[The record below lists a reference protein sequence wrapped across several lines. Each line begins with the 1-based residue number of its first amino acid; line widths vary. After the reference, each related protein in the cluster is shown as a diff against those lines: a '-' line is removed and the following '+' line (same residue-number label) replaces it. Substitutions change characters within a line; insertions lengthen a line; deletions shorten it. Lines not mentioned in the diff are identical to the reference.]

1 MNLALFDFDG
11 TITTREMYVDFVR
24 HAIGPK
30 RFALGR
36 VRLAPHYLA
45 YRMRLLSGSSI
56 RAKIVAIGFTGMSET
71 EARNAGESFA
81 QTVLPQV
88 LRPVAME
95 RIAWHK
101 ERGDRVV
108 VVSGGLETYLEHWCR
123 THEVDLLGSRL
134 AVRDGRLTGLY
145 DGEQCVGPEKV
156 RRVRERYPESD
167 YDCIY
172 AYGDT
177 HEDLAMLEMAQ
188 HQTYRWQSA

>member
-11 TITTREMYVDFVR
+11 TITTQEMYVPFVR
-24 HAIGPK
+24 HAVTPA
-30 RFALGR
+30 RFAWGR

-45 YRMRLLSGSSI
+45 YRMRILSGSSI
-56 RAKIVAIGFTGMSET
+56 RSKIVEVGFTGMPEID
-71 EARNAGESFA
+71 ARSAGESFA
-81 QTVLPQV
+81 RTALPAV

-123 THEVDLLGSRL
+123 LHELDLLCSRL
-134 AVRDGRLTGLY
+134 AAHDGRLTGRY
-145 DGEQCVGPEKV
+145 DGEQCVGAEKV
-156 RRVRERYPESD
+156 RRIRERYREAD
-167 YDCIY
+167 YGCIY

-177 HEDLAMLEMAQ
+177 HEDLAMLAIAQ
-188 HQTYRWQSA
+188 HQTYRWQPR